1 MGNETNEKYSWDPEK
16 RELNIKKRGL
26 DFVELADVIL
36 SDPYVVV
43 ELDYRYDYG
52 ELRYSAFA
60 SVNNMRLCLCFTPR
74 NDKIHLITI
83 FKMHEKQWREH
94 YGDKR

>member
-1 MGNETNEKYSWDPEK
+1 MGNESNENYSWDPKK

-26 DFVELADVIL
+26 DFVELADMIF

-43 ELDYRYDYG
+43 KSDYRVDYG
-52 ELRYSAFA
+52 EFRYLAFA
-60 SVNNMRLCLCFTPR
+60 LVDNRQLCLCFTYR
-74 NDKIHLITI
+74 GDKKHLITI
-83 FKMHEKQWREH
+83 FKMKEKQWRKH